1 MIECALKI
9 CGLVLPSYLSVG
21 HSSEKQVEFLIE
33 FAFSLGTVVEGL
45 LPLKLQHSCRD
56 WRFTLWAQSSYK
68 LQNAGIYTD
77 NVVSVLF
84 NDMTVLPS
92 ADRHIKPLASLSVT
106 LN

>member
-1 MIECALKI
+1 MIECALKM

-56 WRFTLWAQSSYK
+56 WRLPSGRNHLISYKMLVFTLTMLYQSCS
-68 LQNAGIYTD
+68 
-77 NVVSVLF
+77 
-84 NDMTVLPS
+84 MT
-92 ADRHIKPLASLSVT
+92 
-106 LN
+106 